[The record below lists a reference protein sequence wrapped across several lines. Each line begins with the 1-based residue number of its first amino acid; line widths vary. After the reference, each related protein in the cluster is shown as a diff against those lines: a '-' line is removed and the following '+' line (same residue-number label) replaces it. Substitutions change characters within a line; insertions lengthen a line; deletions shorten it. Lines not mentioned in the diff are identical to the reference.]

1 MGTLYVVGTPIGNL
15 EDITLRAIRV
25 LKEVD
30 VIAAEDTRVTRTL
43 LNHYEITT
51 PLASFHE
58 FSGPAKV
65 RRLVERLGSQ
75 DVALV
80 SDAGTPGISDP
91 GFPLIR
97 AAIEAG
103 IEVVPIP
110 GPSATLTALVVS
122 GLPMHAF
129 TYLGFMPRKSG
140 ERRRLLESI
149 AEAPLT
155 QVLYESPHRLLAAL
169 TDIVAVLGPDR
180 PLAVGRELTKK
191 FEEITRGSAAEV
203 LERFQRRAPRGE
215 FTLVIGPP
223 DWSRGQSDHSAD
235 VDASEPD

>member
-1 MGTLYVVGTPIGNL
+1 L
-15 EDITLRAIRV
+15 RV

-30 VIAAEDTRVTRTL
+30 LIAAEDTRVTRTL
-43 LNHYEITT
+43 VNAYQITT

-58 FSGPAKV
+58 FSGPGKV
-65 RRLVERLGSQ
+65 RRLVERLEHA

-103 IEVVPIP
+103 IPVVPIP
-110 GPSATLTALVVS
+110 GPSATLAALVVS

-140 ERRRLLESI
+140 ERRRLLESLVD
-149 AEAPLT
+149 ASLT
-155 QVLYESPHRLLAAL
+155 LLLYESPHRLLATLA
-169 TDIVAVLGPDR
+169 DIVAVLGPER
-180 PLAVGRELTKK
+180 PLAVGRELT
-191 FEEITRGSAAEV
+191 
-203 LERFQRRAPRGE
+203 
-215 FTLVIGPP
+215 
-223 DWSRGQSDHSAD
+223 
-235 VDASEPD
+235 

>member
-1 MGTLYVVGTPIGNL
+1 MGVMGTLYVVGTPIGNL
-15 EDITLRAIRV
+15 EDITLRAIRI
-25 LKEVD
+25 LKQVD
-30 VIAAEDTRVTRTL
+30 LIAAEDTRVTRTL
-43 LNHYEITT
+43 LNAYEITT

-65 RRLVERLGSQ
+65 RRLVERLEVA

-91 GFPLIR
+91 GYPLIR
-97 AAIEAG
+97 AAIEADVP
-103 IEVVPIP
+103 VVPIP

-140 ERRRLLESI
+140 ERRRLLESL
-149 AEAPLT
+149 ADATLT
-155 QVLYESPHRLLAAL
+155 QVLYESPHRLVAAL

-191 FEEITRGSAAEV
+191 FEEIVRGSAAEV

-223 DWSRGQSDHSAD
+223 ENVRRVLDDNAPQS
-235 VDASEPD
+235 